1 MSTMSDGQQSLSDRV
16 YDEIYR
22 RISSDE
28 WPVGTRLPNETDLS
42 AQFSVSRS
50 VIREALVRLR
60 ADGLVTSKPHTG
72 SFVTG
77 HPNSMVLERA
87 RTFSISDIQR
97 CFEFRT
103 GVEGEAAYLSAL
115 RQSQAKIAKI
125 KASLD
130 SMRAWREGTADSDGA
145 EEDVAFH
152 MAVAAATENNYFT
165 SAMESMSMVIRMG
178 ISIGNTLVQYSGG
191 RKSSA
196 AYDEHCRVFE
206 AIVAGDAEAARTL
219 MRNHVENTRR
229 RAFVGR

>member
-1 MSTMSDGQQSLSDRV
+1 MRFTAVFRQTNGRWGPVCPTKPTFPRSFPCRAP
-16 YDEIYR
+16 
-22 RISSDE
+22 SSE
-28 WPVGTRLPNETDLS
+28 R
-42 AQFSVSRS
+42 
-50 VIREALVRLR
+50 ALVRLR

-130 SMRAWREGTADSDGA
+130 SMKAWREGTADSDGA

-196 AYDEHCRVFE
+196 AYDEHYRVFE

-219 MRNHVENTRR
+219 MRTHVENTRR